1 MFTAPSAAQTSMRPC
16 VIEYTLTLRIPASR
30 PVAFYLARKLR
41 ALTGLLHTWTARARQ
56 RRTLARL
63 DFRLLQDVGITPA
76 DRAIEVGKPF
86 WQA

>member
-1 MFTAPSAAQTSMRPC
+1 MFTAPSAAQTSSGAC
-16 VIEYTLTLRIPASR
+16 VIEYTLTLRIPATR
-30 PVAFYLARKLR
+30 PIAFYLAKKLR
-41 ALTGLLHTWTARARQ
+41 AGTALLHTWTARAHQ